1 MSLESVADDIRE
13 QARAEA
19 DALRAEAE
27 ERAEELVAEAESTAE
42 EIVEARR
49 EEAAREAERRRE
61 QAISSANLEAK
72 QLRLRAR
79 RDALDDVREAVEERI
94 AAIEGDERHELTATL
109 LEAALSEFDPAEAL
123 VVRGREADADL
134 LASLADEDRLEVGE
148 PVECL
153 GGVVVEG
160 TRTNVRVNNTFDSVL
175 DGVWD
180 DQLRSISQQLF
191 EE

>member
-19 DALRAEAE
+19 EEIRDAADARAEEILAEAE
-27 ERAEELVAEAESTAE
+27 ADAEAL
-42 EIVEARR
+42 VEKRR
-49 EEAAREAERRRE
+49 EQAEREADQLRE

-79 RDALDDVREAVEERI
+79 RDALDDVREAVEKRI
-94 AAIEGDERHELTATL
+94 AAIEGDERTDLTATL
-109 LEAALSEFDPAEAL
+109 LEAALAEFDADEPL
-123 VVRGREADADL
+123 VVRGRQADDAML
-134 LASLADEDRLEVGE
+134 ESLADEDRLEVGE

-153 GGVVVEG
+153 GGVIVEG
-160 TRTNVRVNNTFDSVL
+160 TRTKLRVDNTFDSIL
-175 DGVWD
+175 DDVWD
-180 DQLRSISQQLF
+180 DQLRSISELLF